1 VKRPCVLYVFESF
14 AGIATRLEDSK
25 RGGLAGPRL
34 AMQLQPMQSRGM
46 MAAVAAMGC
55 PQHGGPANYKYG
67 RNVQN
72 FVDVGMTVH
81 MIQRFLQLSP
91 VKLKIRTSH
100 RENVSNGRKVAHFL
114 S

>member
-1 VKRPCVLYVFESF
+1 MKRPCVLYVFELL

-55 PQHGGPANYKYG
+55 PQRGGPANYKYG

-72 FVDVGMTVH
+72 FVEDVGMTLP
-81 MIQRFLQLSP
+81 MIQEEVP
-91 VKLKIRTSH
+91 P
-100 RENVSNGRKVAHFL
+100 RKCRKWPKSCPFP
-114 S
+114 

>member
-1 VKRPCVLYVFESF
+1 MKRPCVLYVFELF

-55 PQHGGPANYKYG
+55 P
-67 RNVQN
+67 
-72 FVDVGMTVH
+72 
-81 MIQRFLQLSP
+81 
-91 VKLKIRTSH
+91 
-100 RENVSNGRKVAHFL
+100 
-114 S
+114 

>member
-1 VKRPCVLYVFESF
+1 
-14 AGIATRLEDSK
+14 
-25 RGGLAGPRL
+25 
-34 AMQLQPMQSRGM
+34 M

-55 PQHGGPANYKYG
+55 RQHGGPANYKYG